1 MAEQLSAKDRVKKE
15 MLDLDE
21 KIFKLENFL
30 GKVQSNNA
38 PNHEKLLNSLSG
50 EQKKLLKKKTLKL
63 RKLKNPKFQMKKY
76 WRTSRKNLMM

>member
-50 EQKKLLKKKTLKL
+50 EQKKLLKKQLRVMKTYSHILSKRLKI
-63 RKLKNPKFQMKKY
+63 
-76 WRTSRKNLMM
+76 WTDE

>member
-50 EQKKLLKKKTLKL
+50 EQKKLLRKQLKVMKTYSHILSKRLKI
-63 RKLKNPKFQMKKY
+63 
-76 WRTSRKNLMM
+76 WTDE

>member
-50 EQKKLLKKKTLKL
+50 EQKKLLKKQLKVMKTYSYILSKRLKI
-63 RKLKNPKFQMKKY
+63 
-76 WRTSRKNLMM
+76 WTDE

>member
-38 PNHEKLLNSLSG
+38 PNHEKLLNSLCG
-50 EQKKLLKKKTLKL
+50 EQKKLLRKQLKVMKTYSHILSKRLKI
-63 RKLKNPKFQMKKY
+63 
-76 WRTSRKNLMM
+76 WTDE

>member
-50 EQKKLLKKKTLKL
+50 EQKKLLKKQLKVMKTYSHILSKRLK
-63 RKLKNPKFQMKKY
+63 M
-76 WRTSRKNLMM
+76 WTDE

>member
-1 MAEQLSAKDRVKKE
+1 MVEQLSAKDRAKKE

-50 EQKKLLKKKTLKL
+50 EQKKLLKKQLKVMKTYSHILSKRLKI
-63 RKLKNPKFQMKKY
+63 
-76 WRTSRKNLMM
+76 WTDE

>member
-1 MAEQLSAKDRVKKE
+1 MAEQLYAKDRVKKE

-50 EQKKLLKKKTLKL
+50 EQKKLLKKQLKVMKTYSHILSKRLKI
-63 RKLKNPKFQMKKY
+63 
-76 WRTSRKNLMM
+76 WTDE

>member
-50 EQKKLLKKKTLKL
+50 EQKKLLKKQLKVMKTYSHILSKRLKIWTDEQ
-63 RKLKNPKFQMKKY
+63 F
-76 WRTSRKNLMM
+76 

>member
-38 PNHEKLLNSLSG
+38 PKHEKLLNSLSG
-50 EQKKLLKKKTLKL
+50 EQKKLLKKQLKVMKTYSHILSKRLKI
-63 RKLKNPKFQMKKY
+63 
-76 WRTSRKNLMM
+76 WIDE

>member
-21 KIFKLENFL
+21 RIFKLENFL
-30 GKVQSNNA
+30 GKIQSNNA

-50 EQKKLLKKKTLKL
+50 EQKKLLKKQLKVMKTYSHILSKRLKI
-63 RKLKNPKFQMKKY
+63 
-76 WRTSRKNLMM
+76 WTDE

>member
-1 MAEQLSAKDRVKKE
+1 MAEQLSAKDRVKNE

-50 EQKKLLKKKTLKL
+50 EQKKLLKKQLKVMKTYSHILSKRLKI
-63 RKLKNPKFQMKKY
+63 
-76 WRTSRKNLMM
+76 WTDE

>member
-38 PNHEKLLNSLSG
+38 PNHEKLLNSLSD
-50 EQKKLLKKKTLKL
+50 EQKKLLKKQLKVMKTYSHILSKRLKI
-63 RKLKNPKFQMKKY
+63 
-76 WRTSRKNLMM
+76 WTDE

>member
-1 MAEQLSAKDRVKKE
+1 MAEHLSAKDRVKKE

-50 EQKKLLKKKTLKL
+50 EQKKLLKKQLKVMKTYSHILSKRLKI
-63 RKLKNPKFQMKKY
+63 
-76 WRTSRKNLMM
+76 WTDE

>member
-21 KIFKLENFL
+21 KVFKLENFL

-50 EQKKLLKKKTLKL
+50 EQKKLLKKQLKVMKTYSHILSKRLKI
-63 RKLKNPKFQMKKY
+63 
-76 WRTSRKNLMM
+76 WTDE

>member
-30 GKVQSNNA
+30 GKVQSSNA
-38 PNHEKLLNSLSG
+38 PNHEKLLNSWSG
-50 EQKKLLKKKTLKL
+50 EQKKLLKKQLKVMKTYSHILSKRLKI
-63 RKLKNPKFQMKKY
+63 
-76 WRTSRKNLMM
+76 WTDE

>member
-38 PNHEKLLNSLSG
+38 PNHEKLLNSLSN
-50 EQKKLLKKKTLKL
+50 EQKKLLKKQLKVMKTYSHILSKRLKI
-63 RKLKNPKFQMKKY
+63 
-76 WRTSRKNLMM
+76 WTDE

>member
-21 KIFKLENFL
+21 RIFKLENFL

-38 PNHEKLLNSLSG
+38 PNHEKLLNLLSG
-50 EQKKLLKKKTLKL
+50 EQKKLLKKQLRVMKTYSHILSKRLKI
-63 RKLKNPKFQMKKY
+63 
-76 WRTSRKNLMM
+76 WTDE

>member
-1 MAEQLSAKDRVKKE
+1 MVEQLSAKDRVKKE

-30 GKVQSNNA
+30 GKIQSNNA

-50 EQKKLLKKKTLKL
+50 EQKKLLKKQLKVMKTYSHILSKRLKI
-63 RKLKNPKFQMKKY
+63 
-76 WRTSRKNLMM
+76 WTDE

>member
-1 MAEQLSAKDRVKKE
+1 MTEQLSAKDRVKKE

-50 EQKKLLKKKTLKL
+50 EQKKLLKKQLKVMKTYSHILSKRLKI
-63 RKLKNPKFQMKKY
+63 
-76 WRTSRKNLMM
+76 WTDE

>member
-50 EQKKLLKKKTLKL
+50 EQKKLLKKQLKVMKTYSHILSKRLKI
-63 RKLKNPKFQMKKY
+63 
-76 WRTSRKNLMM
+76 WTDE

>member
-21 KIFKLENFL
+21 RIFKLENFL

-50 EQKKLLKKKTLKL
+50 EQKKLLKKQLKVMKTYSHILSKRLKI
-63 RKLKNPKFQMKKY
+63 
-76 WRTSRKNLMM
+76 WTDE

>member
-30 GKVQSNNA
+30 GKVQSNKE
-38 PNHEKLLNSLSG
+38 PNHEKLLDSLSG
-50 EQKKLLKKKTLKL
+50 EQKKLLKKQLKVMKTYSHILSKRLKI
-63 RKLKNPKFQMKKY
+63 
-76 WRTSRKNLMM
+76 WTDE

>member
-50 EQKKLLKKKTLKL
+50 EQKKLLKKRLKVMKTYSHILSKRLKI
-63 RKLKNPKFQMKKY
+63 
-76 WRTSRKNLMM
+76 WTDE

>member
-50 EQKKLLKKKTLKL
+50 EQKKLLKKQLKVMKTYSHILSKRL
-63 RKLKNPKFQMKKY
+63 RI
-76 WRTSRKNLMM
+76 WTDE

>member
-50 EQKKLLKKKTLKL
+50 EQKKLLKKQLKVVKTYSHILSKRLKI
-63 RKLKNPKFQMKKY
+63 
-76 WRTSRKNLMM
+76 WTDE

>member
-38 PNHEKLLNSLSG
+38 PNHEKLLNSLSS
-50 EQKKLLKKKTLKL
+50 EQKKLLKKQLKVMKTYSHILSKRLKI
-63 RKLKNPKFQMKKY
+63 
-76 WRTSRKNLMM
+76 WTDE

>member
-1 MAEQLSAKDRVKKE
+1 MAEQLSAKDRLKKE

-50 EQKKLLKKKTLKL
+50 EQKKLLKKQLKVMKTYSHILSKRLKI
-63 RKLKNPKFQMKKY
+63 
-76 WRTSRKNLMM
+76 WTDE

>member
-50 EQKKLLKKKTLKL
+50 EQKKLLKKQLKVMKTYSHILSKRLKIWTDEE
-63 RKLKNPKFQMKKY
+63 F
-76 WRTSRKNLMM
+76 

>member
-1 MAEQLSAKDRVKKE
+1 MVEQLSAKDRVKKE

-50 EQKKLLKKKTLKL
+50 EQKKLLKKQLKVMKTYSHILSKRLKI
-63 RKLKNPKFQMKKY
+63 
-76 WRTSRKNLMM
+76 WTDE

>member
-1 MAEQLSAKDRVKKE
+1 MAEQLSAKDSVKKE

-50 EQKKLLKKKTLKL
+50 EQKKLLKKQLKVMKTYSHILSKRLKI
-63 RKLKNPKFQMKKY
+63 
-76 WRTSRKNLMM
+76 WTDE

>member
-1 MAEQLSAKDRVKKE
+1 MVEQLSAKDRVKKE

-38 PNHEKLLNSLSG
+38 PNHEKLFNSLSG
-50 EQKKLLKKKTLKL
+50 EQKKLLKKQLKVMKTYSHILSKRLKI
-63 RKLKNPKFQMKKY
+63 
-76 WRTSRKNLMM
+76 WTDE

>member
-15 MLDLDE
+15 ILDLDE

-50 EQKKLLKKKTLKL
+50 EQKKLLKKQLKVMKTYSHILSKRLKI
-63 RKLKNPKFQMKKY
+63 
-76 WRTSRKNLMM
+76 WTDE

>member
-30 GKVQSNNA
+30 GKIQSNNA

-50 EQKKLLKKKTLKL
+50 EQKKLLKKQLKVMKTYSHILSKRLKI
-63 RKLKNPKFQMKKY
+63 
-76 WRTSRKNLMM
+76 WTDE

>member
-50 EQKKLLKKKTLKL
+50 EQKKLLKKQLKVMKTYSHILSKRLKI
-63 RKLKNPKFQMKKY
+63 
-76 WRTSRKNLMM
+76 WIDE

>member
-1 MAEQLSAKDRVKKE
+1 

-21 KIFKLENFL
+21 KIFKLENFF

-50 EQKKLLKKKTLKL
+50 EQKKLLKKQLKVMKTYSHILSKRLKI
-63 RKLKNPKFQMKKY
+63 
-76 WRTSRKNLMM
+76 WTDE

>member
-38 PNHEKLLNSLSG
+38 LNHEKLLNSLSG
-50 EQKKLLKKKTLKL
+50 EQKKLLKKQLKVMKTYSHILSKRLKI
-63 RKLKNPKFQMKKY
+63 
-76 WRTSRKNLMM
+76 WTDE